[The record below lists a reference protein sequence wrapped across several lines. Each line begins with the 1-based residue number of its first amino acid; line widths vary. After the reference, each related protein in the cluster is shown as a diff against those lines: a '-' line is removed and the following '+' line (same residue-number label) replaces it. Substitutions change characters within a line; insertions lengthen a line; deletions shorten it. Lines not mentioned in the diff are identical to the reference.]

1 MSMHEPTNPPTNP
14 PPNRPTSVP
23 DDRVH
28 GDSLPGAEPYGDS
41 WLRPTLTTEPA
52 AGPPEGSPGPG
63 AGAGGGAGTRPATA
77 SARPW
82 WLVAG
87 LGATLVLASAA
98 GVTTW
103 GAATGGLWRSVDQHQ
118 TYEQPVGALT
128 IKGGAG
134 DVEVQGGGEAGTVQV
149 SRHVS
154 WGPGSSE
161 PTPREEWTG
170 STLALDAEC
179 HGLVAWCSVDYVVVV
194 PDAADV
200 TVDTGSGDITLTGSL
215 GSVALKAG
223 SGDIETA
230 NLTAEQVTVETGSG
244 DVDVELATAASPVS
258 VRTGSGEVSVRLPQG
273 TVYAVDTETRSGDTE
288 VSVPTNP
295 GSTSTLRIRTGSG
308 DIAVDQR

>member
-1 MSMHEPTNPPTNP
+1 MSMHEPTG
-14 PPNRPTSVP
+14 PTSVP

-28 GDSLPGAEPYGDS
+28 GDSMPGAEPYGDS
-41 WLRPTLTTEPA
+41 WLRPTLTSEPA
-52 AGPPEGSPGPG
+52 ESPAPP
-63 AGAGGGAGTRPATA
+63 RPPAP

-103 GAATGGLWRSVDQHQ
+103 GAATGGLWRSADQHH
-118 TYEQPVGALT
+118 TYERPLGALT

-134 DVEVQGGGEAGTVQV
+134 DIEVRGGGEAGTVRV
-149 SRHVS
+149 DRHLS

-161 PTPREEWTG
+161 PTPREEWVG
-170 STLALDAEC
+170 STLDVDAEC
-179 HGLVAWCSVDYVVVV
+179 HGFVAWCSVDYVVTV

-200 TVDTGSGDITLTGSL
+200 TVDTGSGDVALSGSL
-215 GSVALKAG
+215 GGITLKTG

-230 NLTAEQVTVETGSG
+230 NLKAEQLTAEAGSG
-244 DVDVELATAASPVS
+244 DIDVELATAASPVS
-258 VRTGSGEVSVRLPQG
+258 LRTGPGEVSVRLPQD
-273 TVYAVDTETRSGDTE
+273 TVYAVDTVTGSGDTE

-295 GSTSTLRIRTGSG
+295 DGTSTLRIRTGSG
-308 DIAVDQR
+308 DITVDYR

>member
-14 PPNRPTSVP
+14 PPNRPTSQPTSVP

-28 GDSLPGAEPYGDS
+28 GDSLRGAEPYGDS
-41 WLRPTLTTEPA
+41 WLRPTLTTEPSV
-52 AGPPEGSPGPG
+52 GPPAGSHGSG
-63 AGAGGGAGTRPATA
+63 DGPATPT
-77 SARPW
+77 ARPW
-82 WLVAG
+82 WLLAG

-103 GAATGGLWRSVDQHQ
+103 GAATGGLWRSADQHQ
-118 TYEQPVGALT
+118 TYERPAGALT

-134 DVEVQGGGEAGTVQV
+134 DIEVQGGGRAGTVQV

-170 STLALDAEC
+170 STLTVDAEC
-179 HGLVAWCSVDYVVVV
+179 HGFVAWCSVDYVVIV

-215 GSVALKAG
+215 GDVTIKAG
-223 SGDIETA
+223 SGDIATA
-230 NLTAEQVTVETGSG
+230 NLSADQVTAEAGSG
-244 DVDVELATAASPVS
+244 DIDVELATAASPVS
-258 VRTGSGEVSVRLPQG
+258 VRTGSGEVSVRLPQD
-273 TVYAVDTETRSGDTE
+273 TVYAVDTETRSGDAE

-308 DIAVDQR
+308 DISVDQR